1 MIKEHEHLTE
11 LFYKQI
17 EKNSSNIEHLS
28 VTVAVMS
35 KQYDDIQE
43 KQNEILAILQRLE
56 QRLEALEKERIKE
69 QGKKEAKTI
78 IIEHVVKYWWVG
90 LITIIFFVANDT
102 NVVER
107 IKAFFGK

>member
-1 MIKEHEHLTE
+1 MIDEHVTD

-35 KQYDDIQE
+35 KQYQDIQE

-56 QRLEALEKERIKE
+56 QRLETLEKERLKE
-69 QGKKEAKTI
+69 QSKKEAKNI
-78 IIEHVVKYWWVG
+78 IIEQFVKYWWVG
-90 LITIIFFVANDT
+90 LLTIIFFVANDT
-102 NVVER
+102 SVVDR
-107 IKAFFGK
+107 IRAFFGR